1 MRKPIILL
9 ASIAISA
16 VVVLSGT
23 LTRKGSDHEKR
34 GTPRVTTGNGSQT
47 SKDPPGTI
55 DGSSTP
61 QLIPD
66 VVAYELFLNFFS
78 NRAPNERAKLQAYCK
93 QTGLAG
99 VDLDSIFAV
108 ANYYQQQV
116 APINARAQAI
126 RESNRGS
133 MMQDPMIVKAQLAP
147 IAAEK
152 AALVQEVIAK
162 IPNFVGTGRASA
174 IRQHIDDRI
183 RPHTKIVPDSGMS
196 QTQTQTP

>member
-23 LTRKGSDHEKR
+23 LTRKGAGHEKH
-34 GTPRVTTGNGSQT
+34 GTPGVTTGNGSQA
-47 SKDPPGTI
+47 SQDPQGTI

-66 VVAYELFLNFFS
+66 VVAYELFFNFFS
-78 NRAPNERAKLQAYCK
+78 NRAPNERGKLQAYCN
-93 QTGLAG
+93 QTAMAG

-108 ANYYQQQV
+108 VNYYQQQV
-116 APINARAQAI
+116 APINAKAQAI
-126 RESNRGS
+126 KDSNRGLT
-133 MMQDPMIVKAQLAP
+133 MQDAMLVNAQLGP

-152 AALVQEVIAK
+152 AAVVQEMIAK
-162 IPNFVGTGRASA
+162 IPNIVGAAGALA
-174 IRQHIDDRI
+174 IRQHIDALVEMESSTCL
-183 RPHTKIVPDSGMS
+183 PC
-196 QTQTQTP
+196 

>member
-1 MRKPIILL
+1 MRKLIILL

-16 VVVLSGT
+16 AVVLSGT
-23 LTRKGSDHEKR
+23 LTRKGSNHEKR

-66 VVAYELFLNFFS
+66 VAAYELFFDFFS
-78 NRAPNERAKLQAYCK
+78 NRAPNERGKLQAYCN
-93 QTGLAG
+93 QTALAG

-108 ANYYQQQV
+108 VNYYQQQV
-116 APINARAQAI
+116 APINAKAQAI
-126 RESNRGS
+126 RDSNRGLT
-133 MMQDPMIVKAQLAP
+133 MQDAMLVNAQLAP

-152 AALVQEVIAK
+152 AAVVQEMIAK
-162 IPNFVGTGRASA
+162 IPNFVGAAGALA
-174 IRQHIDDRI
+174 IRQHIDGRMK
-183 RPHTKIVPDSGMS
+183 PHTKIVPGPSMT
-196 QTQTQTP
+196 QMQTQTP

>member
-9 ASIAISA
+9 ASFAISA
-16 VVVLSGT
+16 AVVLSGT
-23 LTRKGSDHEKR
+23 LTRKGADHEKN
-34 GTPRVTTGNGSQT
+34 GTPRVTTGNQSKT

-55 DGSSTP
+55 DGSFTP

-66 VVAYELFLNFFS
+66 VVAYELFFDFFS
-78 NRAPNERAKLQAYCK
+78 NRAPNERGKLQAYCN
-93 QTGLAG
+93 QTALAG

-108 ANYYQQQV
+108 VNYYQQQV
-116 APINARAQAI
+116 APINAKAPAI
-126 RESNRGS
+126 RDSNRGLT
-133 MMQDPMIVKAQLAP
+133 MQDAMLVKAQLAP

-162 IPNFVGTGRASA
+162 IPNFVGTGRALA

-183 RPHTKIVPDSGMS
+183 
-196 QTQTQTP
+196 

>member
-78 NRAPNERAKLQAYCK
+78 NRAPNERAKLQAYN
-93 QTGLAG
+93 
-99 VDLDSIFAV
+99 LDSIFAV

-152 AALVQEVIAK
+152 AAFVQEVIAK
-162 IPNFVGTGRASA
+162 IPNFVGTGRALA